1 MSAPFASSSSPLLR
15 LLLPL
20 AAGIAVGDFFYP
32 HLTLPSLFLFLGTL
46 AVGLFTASSLF
57 LRRLSSPILQAIG
70 LYLTAFLLGVT
81 LLHHDRARLSS
92 LNERQ
97 AQVHHAVVTDAPRL
111 YPGQWR
117 VKCRLIAPDP
127 QAGRLIDLS
136 LTDTTQKLAPLAP
149 PHTALHVG
157 TRLLLHTRIT
167 SPSTARNPGEP
178 DRAAALRRQDISGS
192 AHCYAGDWQRS
203 QLPVALTLR
212 ERLLIVRAHLI
223 SQYRAHLDR
232 HTAALLAAMTL
243 GDRTGVDRSTCELF
257 SQSGAGHLLALS
269 GLHLAILYSL
279 YTLVV
284 VVPARRAGRKWY
296 VLSTL
301 LSLVGIWLF
310 ALVAGLPISLIR
322 AALMFSI
329 SAVLALFSRN
339 GHGLHSL
346 QLTLL
351 FILLLF
357 PQWLFDL
364 GFQLSCLAVAG
375 ILLIAPLLPLPS
387 ALEILTPRGVELVQ
401 RPPDS
406 RGMRL
411 LKQGLQAVWN
421 LLVVSFAAQLATAPL
436 VAYTFARFPWAGLL
450 SSLFVIPLAYLLLG
464 GSLLFLLLVPLRGLL
479 AAFLT
484 GTLSLLEQIL
494 AYFSQGFFA
503 PFSLHPSLLTTAA
516 AYLLLGAAL
525 YRVYH
530 REQLHPSRRLT
541 LLFLP
546 LLFLGLSVL
555 ADNYRQRQHTD
566 RLLIYHTYPCTA
578 VHLFCR
584 DGRSYVL
591 CTDTLRAHTALRTTA
606 LHRWESYDTSPI
618 FLPLAPLR
626 HIEGCDTLTRRT
638 ALSAFAPG
646 VLLYCGARIAVVDHP
661 LSYAFPEKPLRVD
674 YLLVTHEVHRPL
686 SHLLRFYHPHT
697 LVLSADLSPYY
708 REQFTREARRRR
720 LEVYDI
726 ADKGYFELKGHL

>member
-1 MSAPFASSSSPLLR
+1 M
-15 LLLPL
+15 
-20 AAGIAVGDFFYP
+20 GDFFYP

-46 AVGLFTASSLF
+46 AAGLFTASSLF
-57 LRRLSSPILQAIG
+57 LRRLSSPTLQAIG

-127 QAGRLIDLS
+127 QAGRLIYLS

-203 QLPVALTLR
+203 QLPVTLTLR

-243 GDRTGVDRSTCELF
+243 GDRTEVDSSTRQLF

-387 ALEILTPRGVELVQ
+387 ALEILTPRGAELVQ

-464 GSLLFLLLVPLRGLL
+464 GSLLFLLLIPLRALL

-503 PFSLHPSLLTTAA
+503 PFFPSSLL
-516 AYLLLGAAL
+516 
-525 YRVYH
+525 
-530 REQLHPSRRLT
+530 
-541 LLFLP
+541 
-546 LLFLGLSVL
+546 
-555 ADNYRQRQHTD
+555 
-566 RLLIYHTYPCTA
+566 
-578 VHLFCR
+578 
-584 DGRSYVL
+584 
-591 CTDTLRAHTALRTTA
+591 AH
-606 LHRWESYDTSPI
+606 H
-618 FLPLAPLR
+618 
-626 HIEGCDTLTRRT
+626 
-638 ALSAFAPG
+638 
-646 VLLYCGARIAVVDHP
+646 
-661 LSYAFPEKPLRVD
+661 
-674 YLLVTHEVHRPL
+674 
-686 SHLLRFYHPHT
+686 
-697 LVLSADLSPYY
+697 
-708 REQFTREARRRR
+708 RRR
-720 LEVYDI
+720 LS
-726 ADKGYFELKGHL
+726 ATRRRTL